1 MNYYSEIRKV
11 VAKTFLQYN
20 SVFHTTKAK
29 EIYDRVKGR
38 SENEIQNV
46 VERGLK
52 TLKEYCTKKRTE
64 GMLYFVKVN
73 EKIKAKNALKIE
85 TAATSSA
92 SIINQNIAS
101 TVTLNNATSTEQS
114 STRPTTIAAAS
125 LNGENAII
133 VTKCKYVARAQHETE
148 LALTHMLTTKL
159 LILLL

>member
-11 VAKTFLQYN
+11 VTKTFLQYN

-29 EIYDRVKGR
+29 EIYNRVKGR

-114 STRPTTIAAAS
+114 STRPTTIAVAS

-133 VTKCKYVARAQHETE
+133 VTKRK
-148 LALTHMLTTKL
+148 
-159 LILLL
+159 